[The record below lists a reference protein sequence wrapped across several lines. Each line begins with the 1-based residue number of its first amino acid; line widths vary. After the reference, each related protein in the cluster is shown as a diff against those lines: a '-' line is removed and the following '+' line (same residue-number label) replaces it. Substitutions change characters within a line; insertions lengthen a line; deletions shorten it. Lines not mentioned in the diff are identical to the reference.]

1 MKFGVVV
8 FPGAGRTDEMVR
20 ILGQV
25 MQQQVEQIDYRVEH
39 ISGFSSRDCIVLPG
53 GYAYGDYLR
62 PGALARHT
70 PVVEAIRTFADS
82 GGYVMGIGNGFQ
94 ILCEAGMLPGA
105 LLRNRGDKFHCATVH
120 VRTITSNSP
129 ITASINPDEVLRL
142 PVAHLYGRYYTDNA
156 SLQRLISQDQ
166 VLFKYSDE
174 AGNTEAHHSPNGSLY
189 NIAGICNEARN
200 VFGMMPLP
208 ERAVSPAGGN
218 TDGQAL
224 FESLVRTAKTDILNQ

>member
-8 FPGAGRTDEMVR
+8 FPGADRAAEMIR

-25 MQQQVEQIDYRVEH
+25 MQLQVEEIDHRAGEL
-39 ISGFSSRDCIVLPG
+39 SGFSSRDCLVLPG
-53 GYAYGDYLR
+53 GYSYGDYLR

-70 PVVEAIRTFADS
+70 PVLEAVRTFAED

-94 ILCEAGMLPGA
+94 ILCEASLLPGA
-105 LLRNRGDKFHCATVH
+105 LLRNHSDRFHCATVH
-120 VRTITSNSP
+120 VRTMTSNSP
-129 ITASINPDEVLRL
+129 ITASINPDEILRL
-142 PVAHLYGRYYTDNA
+142 PIAHLYGRYYADEAT
-156 SLQRLISQDQ
+156 LQELIRQDRI
-166 VLFKYSDE
+166 LFKYADA
-174 AGNTEAHHSPNGSLY
+174 AGNTQPGCNPNGSLA

-208 ERAVSPAGGN
+208 ERAVLPAGGN

-224 FESLVRTAKTDILNQ
+224 FESLVRTAKTDIINH